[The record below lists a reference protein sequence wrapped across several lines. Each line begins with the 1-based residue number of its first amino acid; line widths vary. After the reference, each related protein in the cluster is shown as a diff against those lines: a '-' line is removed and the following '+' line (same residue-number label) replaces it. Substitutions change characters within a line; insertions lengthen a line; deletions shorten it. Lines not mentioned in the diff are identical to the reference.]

1 MAVYFLDCSI
11 SVLMNLFDSEENLEN
26 SPDGDQMWCKWQ
38 EVGVKGSKLIPGK
51 MQGLYEGKRGE
62 KQILEGEYGKRSG

>member
-1 MAVYFLDCSI
+1 MVVYFFDCFI
-11 SVLMNLFDSEENLEN
+11 LVFMNLFDLEENLEN
-26 SPDGDQMWCKWQ
+26 SFDGDQMWCKWQ
-38 EVGVKGSKLIPGK
+38 EVGVKGFKFILGK